1 MNLRLKNSNYMVGN
15 NDLTRLRRARLI
27 QPSQAESKSLATVK
41 MNLSPE
47 LKPKK
52 QKTIHQ
58 DSVQDENILNQKQME
73 KSKIYQAKLQELL
86 SLRKSSLTPLLKQQI
101 NRQQTII
108 KHQPDF
114 LKDQDLYVRIRR
126 QSIEN
131 LQTQEKSKNFVL
143 KSSQECTQKKRIQN
157 NSQKSANYI
166 NGAPVLN
173 RSVSQ
178 FTCLTPKKKEVNS
191 NSFSYQ
197 QKECIKRQKFESLI
211 NLFININIENIVI
224 AFNSIKSKAPMLPF
238 IKELER
244 RKEDF
249 QQKRFLI
256 QLVKAQ

>member
-27 QPSQAESKSLATVK
+27 QPSQPESKSLATVK

-52 QKTIHQ
+52 QKTIHH

-114 LKDQDLYVRIRR
+114 LKDQDLYGRIRR

-157 NSQKSANYI
+157 SQKSANYI
-166 NGAPVLN
+166 NGAPILN

-178 FTCLTPKKKEVNS
+178 FTCLTPKKKEN
-191 NSFSYQ
+191 NSFSLQ

-249 QQKRFLI
+249 QQKRFFI

>member
-1 MNLRLKNSNYMVGN
+1 MNLRLKNSNYLVGN
-15 NDLTRLRRARLI
+15 NDITRLRRARLI
-27 QPSQAESKSLATVK
+27 QPSQPESKSLATVK

-58 DSVQDENILNQKQME
+58 DSVQDENIINQKQNE
-73 KSKIYQAKLQELL
+73 KNKIYQAKLQELL

-114 LKDQDLYVRIRR
+114 MKDHDLYSKIRR

-143 KSSQECTQKKRIQN
+143 KSQQECTQKKRIYTN
-157 NSQKSANYI
+157 NFKSSSYI
-166 NGAPVLN
+166 NGAPILN

-178 FTCLTPKKKEVNS
+178 FTCLTPKKKDN
-191 NSFSYQ
+191 NSFSYL
-197 QKECIKRQKFESLI
+197 QKECIKKQKFEGLI
-211 NLFININIENIVI
+211 NLFININIENLVI

-249 QQKRFLI
+249 QQKRFFI